1 MPLSEE
7 NAALAARVSNWG
19 RWGPKDERGTA
30 NLIDEAALRRGLAC
44 VQRAVTFPL
53 AIPLDQTGP
62 QLPGGAPGRIDPIR
76 TMLSVNQTY
85 TGDPAD
91 AAFNDDMVVLSMSS
105 GTHIDSLAH
114 VTYDG
119 KMWNGYDA
127 GTTVT
132 AAAGAM
138 KNGID
143 KLGPLLSR
151 GVLLD
156 VARVKG
162 VERLE
167 PGYPITAA
175 DLDAA
180 VEQAGVTLAPG
191 DVLLVR
197 TGHLQLLRKGKVW
210 DYNHDSAGLSVGTI
224 EWIHGH
230 DAGAVFT
237 DTYIFEVWPP
247 EDWAQMMPVHMIH
260 LRDMGLVQGQNF
272 DFEELAADCD
282 DDGVYE
288 MFFSAVPEPFTG
300 ACSAPVA
307 PIAVK

>member
-7 NAALAARVSNWG
+7 LAALAARVSNWG
-19 RWGPKDERGTA
+19 RWGDDDERGTA
-30 NLIDEAALRRGLAC
+30 NLIDAAALQRGLAC
-44 VQRAVTFPL
+44 VQRHVTFSL
-53 AIPLDQTGP
+53 AIPLDQNGP

-91 AAFNDDMVVLSMSS
+91 AAFNDDMAVLSMSS

-119 KMWNGYDA
+119 QMWNGYEA
-127 GTTVT
+127 SAVE
-132 AAAGAM
+132 AARGATRC
-138 KNGID
+138 GAD
-143 KLGPLLSR
+143 KLGSLVGR
-151 GVLLD
+151 AVLLD

-162 VERLE
+162 VERLDA
-167 PGYPITAA
+167 GYPLTAD

-180 VEQAGVTLAPG
+180 VEQAGVTIEPG

-197 TGHLQLLRKGKVW
+197 TGHIQLLHKGKVW
-210 DYNHDSAGLSVGTI
+210 DYNHDSAGLSTQTI
-224 EWIHGH
+224 QWLRDH

-247 EDWAQMMPVHMIH
+247 EDWSCMMPVHMIH
-260 LRDMGLVQGQNF
+260 LRDMGLIQGQNF
-272 DFEELAADCD
+272 DYEALAADCAE
-282 DDGVYE
+282 DGVYACL
-288 MFFSAVPEPFTG
+288 FFAVPEPFTG

-307 PIAVK
+307 PIAIK

>member
-1 MPLSEE
+1 VPLSEE
-7 NAALAARVSNWG
+7 LQAIASRVSNWG
-19 RWGPKDERGTA
+19 RWGDDDERGTA

-44 VQRAVTFPL
+44 VRDGQAFPL
-53 AIPLDQTGP
+53 AIPLDQNGP

-76 TMLSVNQTY
+76 TMLCLNQIY
-85 TGDPAD
+85 TGQPGD

-119 KMWNGYDA
+119 QMYNGYTDSE
-127 GTTVT
+127 VT
-132 AAAGAM
+132 AEGAARCGT
-138 KNGID
+138 D
-143 KLGPLLSR
+143 KLGPILSR

-162 VERLE
+162 VDRLE

-180 VEQAGVTLAPG
+180 VAQSGVELAPG

-197 TGHLQLLRKGKVW
+197 TGQIQLLHKGKVW
-210 DYNHDSAGLSVGTI
+210 DYNHDSPGLSAGTI

-230 DAGAVFT
+230 DVGAIFT

-247 EDWAQMMPVHMIH
+247 EDWSQMMCVHMVH
-260 LRDMGLVQGQNF
+260 LRDMGQVQGQNF
-272 DFEELAADCD
+272 DFEALAAACA
-282 DDGVYE
+282 DDGRHDC
-288 MFFSAVPEPFTG
+288 FFSAVPEPFTA

-307 PIAVK
+307 PVAVR